1 MAVADKS
8 DNESSEDETECEC
21 DDQYVKSGADTKKK
35 KHSGEAA
42 PYLPP
47 AGFRFY
53 NLAMEIF
60 VETLTGTVFQLRV
73 SPFETIMS
81 VKAKIQR
88 IEGIPIV
95 QQHLIYQSAELEDD
109 FCLHDYN
116 VSDGATLKLV
126 LAMRGGPINTRRIPM
141 EDSNSFREMTEFME
155 ATHDDLL
162 DQLPGNG
169 QVTLLVFR
177 EGDHI
182 NFFRV
187 VDRGDGTL
195 TPLSENIGGS
205 GLYGLPYAD
214 PTDTDEEIDAKIME
228 NDNTKEK
235 MRNLLAKM
243 KNSKKTKGKKPKKP
257 SSRPGSSAHRPS
269 SKSSR
274 SKRTPTPRESSVGNG
289 TSDAASAAET
299 LLHSQRR
306 RSGATGLRLPPVISA
321 NGNVGGV
328 SGGRHDEIYTKSTAA
343 SLWQQE
349 YLPEIMK
356 KALMEQGKEK
366 SFIGRSKDGET
377 NPSTSSGVVADPLR
391 VRTAKSPLHVD
402 TAKSSGLPLSP
413 SNHNG
418 ASTSPSVSNG
428 PSSVS
433 LTSPSSCSS
442 ATSSVAPP
450 ATILTETVTLPT
462 KTVIG
467 RPRVTPASTAAYDAE
482 STSAHPTSQSTQT
495 QHIPSSLDSTYPP
508 LLPRHSS
515 SKMPLHATTS
525 TIPTTSNAKSQ
536 TTPRARPIFSGKK
549 ERTIE
554 ELWGYWK
561 KQQTLD
567 DEEEAADGEAEVEKD
582 DETKKPTGV
591 GTSIL
596 KTRNGNELPSVGSE
610 SSMAPHPPSL
620 PPPGAQGS
628 GHGLL
633 SFRNYKPSLNGSLGS
648 RNQDDHVF
656 EEWRQSRHAPT
667 SFPYVPHPPTGPS
680 PRMSTNSASRGG
692 DKESSSAT
700 RKYFEQHD
708 LYGQM
713 APRSPSA
720 TTSGRVRL
728 SSRGGASSGSGR
740 VGLTDSAKI
749 GLTESAKRNENVSGN
764 ENLRGKGP
772 SSGHIKQSI
781 PSYGRIPSNSS
792 YTHNDFMASLL
803 SETAR
808 LRLSSKGQ
816 RNVISP
822 NGTRIHS
829 SRHLSSRGGLVSPPR
844 GTRLP
849 PVGGTKNNSAN
860 VKKQKMSKRCL
871 VCNKKTGIAT
881 SYSCRCGNNFC
892 AAHRYAEAHNCT
904 YDYKME
910 GRKILEQNNPV
921 VTAPKL
927 PKI

>member
-1 MAVADKS
+1 MTVAEKS
-8 DNESSEDETECEC
+8 DNESSDEETDCEC
-21 DDQYVKSGADTKKK
+21 DEQQNDDANLDAQKKK
-35 KHSGEAA
+35 IAGRSASH
-42 PYLPP
+42 LPP

-88 IEGIPIV
+88 IEGIPIL

-109 FCLHDYN
+109 YCLHDYN
-116 VSDGATLKLV
+116 ISDGATLKLV

-155 ATHDDLL
+155 ATHDDLWE
-162 DQLPGNG
+162 QLPGNG

-195 TPLSENIGGS
+195 TPLSESIGGPS
-205 GLYGLPYAD
+205 GLYGLPYPD
-214 PTDTDEEIDAKIME
+214 NSETDDEIDAKIVE

-243 KNSKKTKGKKPKKP
+243 KTSKKSKGKKLKK
-257 SSRPGSSAHRPS
+257 SHSRPGSSAHRPS

-274 SKRTPTPRESSVGNG
+274 ANRTPTPRDSKEGAAGGPSEVGVAAAPRAAPSVFSSH
-289 TSDAASAAET
+289 
-299 LLHSQRR
+299 LR
-306 RSGATGLRLPPVISA
+306 RSGANVRLPPVLSSSRGA
-321 NGNVGGV
+321 
-328 SGGRHDEIYTKSTAA
+328 STGHEETY
-343 SLWQQE
+343 SRSTSNSFWQSE

-356 KALMEQGKEK
+356 RALQEQEEKEK
-366 SFIGRSKDGET
+366 PGAVKSAEDAGALKKSHYPSEPLQVET
-377 NPSTSSGVVADPLR
+377 AQSSAVTVPPSQNECTSA
-391 VRTAKSPLHVD
+391 
-402 TAKSSGLPLSP
+402 
-413 SNHNG
+413 
-418 ASTSPSVSNG
+418 SPSVSNA

-450 ATILTETVTLPT
+450 TAAAPAESSSLPP
-462 KTVIG
+462 KAING
-467 RPRVTPASTAAYDAE
+467 RPRVTPASTAAVAPDD
-482 STSAHPTSQSTQT
+482 SLNRVSQSNAPQ
-495 QHIPSSLDSTYPP
+495 IPSNFAGLDSTYPP
-508 LLPRHSS
+508 VFPRHSS

-525 TIPTTSNAKSQ
+525 NIPSTSNAKSQ
-536 TTPRARPIFSGKK
+536 TTPRARPNYSGKK

-561 KQQTLD
+561 KHQTLD
-567 DEEEAADGEAEVEKD
+567 DDGEEEVDEETDGEK
-582 DETKKPTGV
+582 ETKKSSTVGV
-591 GTSIL
+591 ATDNTNLSRVGN
-596 KTRNGNELPSVGSE
+596 KTRSGTGLPSVGSE
-610 SSMAPHPPSL
+610 PSFAPHPPSL
-620 PPPGAQGS
+620 PPPSNNANGNGI
-628 GHGLL
+628 L
-633 SFRNYKPSLNGSLGS
+633 SFRNYKPQHSLGN
-648 RNQDDHVF
+648 RNQDDQVF
-656 EEWRQSRHAPT
+656 EDWRQSRQNGS
-667 SFPYVPHPPTGPS
+667 SFPFAPHPPTGPS
-680 PRMSTNSASRGG
+680 PRRSSNSASQGAE
-692 DKESSSAT
+692 KETSSAS
-700 RKYFEQHD
+700 RKYYEYHD
-708 LYGQM
+708 LYGQIP
-713 APRSPSA
+713 PRSPSA
-720 TTSGRVRL
+720 THSGRIRL
-728 SSRGGASSGSGR
+728 SSRGGAAGGR
-740 VGLTDSAKI
+740 VGQP
-749 GLTESAKRNENVSGN
+749 ESGKKSNSNNNISSGN

-772 SSGHIKQSI
+772 PSGQIKQSI
-781 PSYGRIPSNSS
+781 PAYGRIPSNSS
-792 YTHNDFMASLL
+792 FTHNDFMASLL

-829 SRHLSSRGGLVSPPR
+829 SRRLSSRGGLVSPPR

-849 PVGGTKNNSAN
+849 PVGANNNSAN
-860 VKKQKMSKRCL
+860 VKKQKLSKRCV
-871 VCNKKTGIAT
+871 VCNKKTGLAT
-881 SYSCRCGNNFC
+881 SYNCRCGNNFC

-904 YDYKME
+904 FDYKME

>member
-1 MAVADKS
+1 MAADEKS
-8 DNESSEDETECEC
+8 ENDSSDEESEREPAN
-21 DDQYVKSGADTKKK
+21 DQSANPDTAKIRN
-35 KHSGEAA
+35 GNRVV

-60 VETLTGTVFQLRV
+60 VETLTGTVFELRV

-88 IEGIPIV
+88 IEGIPVV
-95 QQHLIYQSAELEDD
+95 QQHLIYQTAELEDD
-109 FCLHDYN
+109 YCLHDYN
-116 VSDGATLKLV
+116 IGDGATLKLV
-126 LAMRGGPINTRRIPM
+126 LAMRGGPINTRRVPM

-162 DQLPGNG
+162 EQLPGNG

-195 TPLSENIGGS
+195 TPLSENIGGP
-205 GLYGLPYAD
+205 GLYGLPYPD
-214 PTDTDEEIDAKIME
+214 NSETDDEIDAKIIE

-235 MRNLLAKM
+235 MRSLLAKM
-243 KNSKKTKGKKPKKP
+243 KTSKKPKGKKSKKS
-257 SSRPGSSAHRPS
+257 SSRPGSSAHRPLSKS
-269 SKSSR
+269 SKSR
-274 SKRTPTPRESSVGNG
+274 RTPTPRQSKEGTPGDPQFEEAAPFASSIF
-289 TSDAASAAET
+289 ASH
-299 LLHSQRR
+299 LR
-306 RSGATGLRLPPVISA
+306 RSGASVRLPPVQPVSA
-321 NGNVGGV
+321 TN
-328 SGGRHDEIYTKSTAA
+328 DEAHTRSIAH
-343 SLWQQE
+343 SLWEQD

-356 KALMEQGKEK
+356 RVLKEQESDESPK
-366 SFIGRSKDGET
+366 SQTGEGARLKKLSSLDPSRDGVG
-377 NPSTSSGVVADPLR
+377 NPSAVMIP
-391 VRTAKSPLHVD
+391 
-402 TAKSSGLPLSP
+402 P
-413 SNHNG
+413 SQNEC

-442 ATSSVAPP
+442 ATSSVAPT
-450 ATILTETVTLPT
+450 ATAPLEASSLPM
-462 KTVIG
+462 KAANG
-467 RPRVTPASTAAYDAE
+467 RPRVTPASTAAFAPDTNLNNQASQTSH
-482 STSAHPTSQSTQT
+482 STSN
-495 QHIPSSLDSTYPP
+495 PSNLESTYPP
-508 LLPRHSS
+508 LFPRQSSS

-525 TIPTTSNAKSQ
+525 SIPASGQGKTQ
-536 TTPRARPIFSGKK
+536 ITPRNRPNYSGKK

-561 KQQTLD
+561 KQQSMDGADNDEGDGVT
-567 DEEEAADGEAEVEKD
+567 EEEKG
-582 DETKKPTGV
+582 DESKKTSARV
-591 GTSIL
+591 GS
-596 KTRNGNELPSVGSE
+596 KTRSGAGLPGVGSE
-610 SSMAPHPPSL
+610 SSFVPHPPSL
-620 PPPGAQGS
+620 PPPINNAGGNS
-628 GHGLL
+628 ILN
-633 SFRNYKPSLNGSLGS
+633 FRNYKPQTSFSNSIGS
-648 RNQDDHVF
+648 RNQDEQVF
-656 EEWRQSRHAPT
+656 EDWRQARQNSTA
-667 SFPYVPHPPTGPS
+667 FPYVPHPPTGPS
-680 PRMSTNSASRGG
+680 PRRSNNSASQGG
-692 DKESSSAT
+692 DKGSSSAT
-700 RKYFEQHD
+700 RKYYEHHD

-713 APRSPSA
+713 APTSPSA
-720 TTSGRVRL
+720 SNSGRVRL
-728 SSRGGASSGSGR
+728 SSRGGTSSGR
-740 VGLTDSAKI
+740 VGQSESGKKNSASI
-749 GLTESAKRNENVSGN
+749 SSGN
-764 ENLRGKGP
+764 ENLRVKGP
-772 SSGHIKQSI
+772 PSGQVKQTI

-792 YTHNDFMASLL
+792 FTHNDFMASLL

-849 PVGGTKNNSAN
+849 PVGVKNNSAN
-860 VKKQKMSKRCL
+860 VKKQKMSKRCM

-881 SYSCRCGNNFC
+881 SYNCRCGNNFC

-904 YDYKME
+904 FDYKME

>member
-1 MAVADKS
+1 MAADEQS
-8 DNESSEDETECEC
+8 ENESSDEESDC
-21 DDQYVKSGADTKKK
+21 DPVKDGANSGTAK
-35 KHSGEAA
+35 GRNGGRVV

-60 VETLTGTVFQLRV
+60 VETLTGTVFELRV

-88 IEGIPIV
+88 IEGIPTV
-95 QQHLIYQSAELEDD
+95 QQHLIYQTAELEDD
-109 FCLHDYN
+109 YCLHDYN
-116 VSDGATLKLV
+116 VNDGATLKLV

-141 EDSNSFREMTEFME
+141 EDSSSFREMTEFME

-162 DQLPGNG
+162 EQLPGNG

-195 TPLSENIGGS
+195 TPLSENIGGPS
-205 GLYGLPYAD
+205 SLYGLPY
-214 PTDTDEEIDAKIME
+214 PENSETDDEIDAKIIE

-235 MRNLLAKM
+235 MRSLLAKM
-243 KNSKKTKGKKPKKP
+243 KTSKKPKGKKSKS
-257 SSRPGSSAHRPS
+257 SSRPGSSAHRPL
-269 SKSSR
+269 SKSS
-274 SKRTPTPRESSVGNG
+274 KLQRTPTPRESRQGVYAALADAS
-289 TSDAASAAET
+289 TDDAALMASNSIFSSH
-299 LLHSQRR
+299 LR
-306 RSGATGLRLPPVISA
+306 RSGASVRLPPVLP
-321 NGNVGGV
+321 V
-328 SGGRHDEIYTKSTAA
+328 SSTAHDEAYTKSVAH
-343 SLWQQE
+343 SLWEQD
-349 YLPEIMK
+349 YMPEIMK
-356 KALMEQGKEK
+356 RVLREQDNDCSLLGDSTKK
-366 SFIGRSKDGET
+366 DDVGSFLAPNLSSSDPTRDGTSKPPAVT
-377 NPSTSSGVVADPLR
+377 IPPSQ
-391 VRTAKSPLHVD
+391 
-402 TAKSSGLPLSP
+402 
-413 SNHNG
+413 NG
-418 ASTSPSVSNG
+418 CASMSPSVSNG

-442 ATSSVAPP
+442 ATSSVSPTTIAP
-450 ATILTETVTLPT
+450 LENSSLPL
-462 KTVIG
+462 KTANG
-467 RPRVTPASTAAYDAE
+467 RPRVTPASTAAFAPDA
-482 STSAHPTSQSTQT
+482 SLNNQASHSSNLPPN
-495 QHIPSSLDSTYPP
+495 PSSLESTYPP
-508 LLPRHSS
+508 LFPRQSS

-525 TIPTTSNAKSQ
+525 NIPLSSQAKTQ
-536 TTPRARPIFSGKK
+536 ITPRNRPTYSGKK

-561 KQQTLD
+561 AQQSVDDPEVDDGDGVT
-567 DEEEAADGEAEVEKD
+567 DEERG
-582 DETKKPTGV
+582 DESKKTSAKVGSKTRSGLPGV
-591 GTSIL
+591 GSD
-596 KTRNGNELPSVGSE
+596 
-610 SSMAPHPPSL
+610 SSFMPHPPSL
-620 PPPGAQGS
+620 PPPVNGPGGNS
-628 GHGLL
+628 LMN
-633 SFRNYKPSLNGSLGS
+633 FRNYKPQSSFNSKGNRS
-648 RNQDDHVF
+648 QDEQVF
-656 EEWRQSRHAPT
+656 EDWRQSRHNGT
-667 SFPYVPHPPTGPS
+667 SFPYVAHPPTGPS
-680 PRMSTNSASRGG
+680 PRRSNNSASQGG
-692 DKESSSAT
+692 DLGPSSAT
-700 RKYFEQHD
+700 RKYYEHHD

-720 TTSGRVRL
+720 TNSGRIRL
-728 SSRGGASSGSGR
+728 SSRGGTSSGQPR
-740 VGLTDSAKI
+740 VGQSESGKKNSASI
-749 GLTESAKRNENVSGN
+749 SSGN
-764 ENLRGKGP
+764 ENFRVKGP
-772 SSGHIKQSI
+772 PSGQVKQPL

-792 YTHNDFMASLL
+792 FTHNDFMASLL

-849 PVGGTKNNSAN
+849 PVGAN
-860 VKKQKMSKRCL
+860 VKKQKLSKRCL

-881 SYSCRCGNNFC
+881 SYNCRCGSNFC

>member
-8 DNESSEDETECEC
+8 ENESSDDETECEC
-21 DDQYVKSGADTKKK
+21 DEKNNDKEATADLHKKK
-35 KHSGEAA
+35 SSGHAV

-60 VETLTGTVFQLRV
+60 VETLTGTVFELRV

-95 QQHLIYQSAELEDD
+95 QQHLIYQTAELEDD
-109 FCLHDYN
+109 YCLHDYN

-155 ATHDDLL
+155 ATHDDLW

-195 TPLSENIGGS
+195 TPLSESIGGPA
-205 GLYGLPYAD
+205 GLYGLPYPD
-214 PTDTDEEIDAKIME
+214 NSETDDEIDAKIVE

-243 KNSKKTKGKKPKKP
+243 KTSKKPKGKKSKKS

-269 SKSSR
+269 SKASR
-274 SKRTPTPRESSVGNG
+274 SKRTPTPRESVDGAHAAKSA
-289 TSDAASAAET
+289 SDAGPA
-299 LLHSQRR
+299 HSSVFSSQLR
-306 RSGATGLRLPPVISA
+306 RSGATVRLPPVLTS
-321 NGNVGGV
+321 NGG
-328 SGGRHDEIYTKSTAA
+328 STRHEETYTKSNA
-343 SLWQQE
+343 SSFWQQE

-356 KALMEQGKEK
+356 KALKEQGIE
-366 SFIGRSKDGET
+366 S
-377 NPSTSSGVVADPLR
+377 STSANS
-391 VRTAKSPLHVD
+391 AKDHEKRLGGHPAPNEPLHVD
-402 TAKSSGLPLSP
+402 TKESSVHVPP
-413 SNHNG
+413 SQTG
-418 ASTSPSVSNG
+418 CASASPSVSNA

-442 ATSSVAPP
+442 ATSSVVPP
-450 ATILTETVTLPT
+450 TTVRTESVTLPS
-462 KTVIG
+462 KAGNG
-467 RPRVTPASTAAYDAE
+467 RPRVTPASTAAFAPD
-482 STSAHPTSQSTQT
+482 STQT
-495 QHIPSSLDSTYPP
+495 NQVSQSVQASQYPSSFDSTYPP

-525 TIPTTSNAKSQ
+525 TIPTSTSNAKSQ
-536 TTPRARPIFSGKK
+536 TTPRARPNYSGKK

-561 KQQTLD
+561 KQQTMD
-567 DEEEAADGEAEVEKD
+567 DDGDEADGETEGEKTE
-582 DETKKPTGV
+582 ETKKTSAV
-591 GTSIL
+591 GARLLNKNRSGT
-596 KTRNGNELPSVGSE
+596 ELPSVGSD
-610 SSMAPHPPSL
+610 SSFAPHPPPL
-620 PPPGAQGS
+620 PPPGNSANGN
-628 GHGLL
+628 GIL
-633 SFRNYKPSLNGSLGS
+633 SFRNYKPQHSLNGSLGA
-648 RNQDDHVF
+648 RNQDDQVF
-656 EEWRQSRHAPT
+656 EEWRQARHGGS

-680 PRMSTNSASRGG
+680 PRRSTNSASRGN
-692 DKESSSAT
+692 DKESSSAST
-700 RKYFEQHD
+700 RKFYEQHD

-720 TTSGRVRL
+720 TNSGRIRL
-728 SSRGGASSGSGR
+728 SSRGGTSSGR
-740 VGLTDSAKI
+740 VGQTDS
-749 GLTESAKRNENVSGN
+749 GKRNNNNSNSIASGN

-772 SSGHIKQSI
+772 PSAQIKQSI
-781 PSYGRIPSNSS
+781 PAYGRIPSNSS
-792 YTHNDFMASLL
+792 FTHNDFMASLL

-849 PVGGTKNNSAN
+849 PVGAKNNSAN

-904 YDYKME
+904 FDYKME